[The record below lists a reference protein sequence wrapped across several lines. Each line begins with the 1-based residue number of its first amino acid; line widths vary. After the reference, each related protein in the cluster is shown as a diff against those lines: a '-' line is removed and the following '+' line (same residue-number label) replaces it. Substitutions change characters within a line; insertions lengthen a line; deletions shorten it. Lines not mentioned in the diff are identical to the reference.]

1 MAENTSNIQESWL
14 ISCKFLQYFWL
25 LIISQSCSKRPSNIL
40 SVLPTNSSDLTM
52 KTYTKDKKYREVQT
66 EIRKKQKKTD
76 ASSLM
81 MGGEYVDAY
90 RNISVAATGEQ
101 DLNKDLEDKG
111 MSSKDKEATGP
122 SAEMYH
128 KLAKY
133 QIKCGQDAI

>member
-1 MAENTSNIQESWL
+1 M
-14 ISCKFLQYFWL
+14 
-25 LIISQSCSKRPSNIL
+25 R
-40 SVLPTNSSDLTM
+40 
-52 KTYTKDKKYREVQT
+52 TYTKDKKYREMQT

-111 MSSKDKEATGP
+111 MSSKDKGATGP
-122 SAEMYH
+122 SAEMFH

-133 QIKCGQDAI
+133 QIKCGQDEK